1 MRNRGELSEG
11 WYDPST
17 LRKVQ
22 ESAKEYEEE
31 LARESNLVS
40 PNEPSSTSKRRE
52 PEYNELSRRENDG
65 DESDDSMGPVMPGQ
79 VNKARTSRP
88 GPSIPNMEDLEL
100 RKGIYTN
107 Q

>member
-17 LRKVQ
+17 LRKAQ
-22 ESAKEYEEE
+22 ESAREYEEE
-31 LARESNLVS
+31 IARESNPVQS
-40 PNEPSSTSKRRE
+40 NEPSSSLSQRE
-52 PEYNELSRRENDG
+52 PEQNDHEVEGDG
-65 DESDDSMGPVMPGQ
+65 DDSDDSMGPTLPGEI
-79 VNKARTSRP
+79 NKSGRNRP

-100 RKGIYTN
+100 RRGIYTR